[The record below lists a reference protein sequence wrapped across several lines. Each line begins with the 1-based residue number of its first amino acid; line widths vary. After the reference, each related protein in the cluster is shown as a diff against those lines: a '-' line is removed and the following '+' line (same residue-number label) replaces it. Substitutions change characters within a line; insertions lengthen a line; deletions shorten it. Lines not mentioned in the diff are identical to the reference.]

1 MRDEQDWPL
10 YDLWRLASSK
20 GYSLRLEGDYIR
32 LVPLT
37 TQGDSGLV
45 RTFPWSND
53 GIKRARAWLET
64 PETPQRVDAA
74 NRAGN

>member
-10 YDLWRLASSK
+10 YNLWRLASSK

-37 TQGDSGLV
+37 TQGDSGLA

-53 GIKRARAWLET
+53 GIKRARAWLEGYDST
-64 PETPQRVDAA
+64 QRVDAA
-74 NRAGN
+74 DGAGN